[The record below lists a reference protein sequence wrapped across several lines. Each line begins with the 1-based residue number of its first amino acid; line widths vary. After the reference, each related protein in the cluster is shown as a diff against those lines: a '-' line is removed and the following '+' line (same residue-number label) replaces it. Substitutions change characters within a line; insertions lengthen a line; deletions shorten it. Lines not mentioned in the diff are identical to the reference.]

1 MNAHKK
7 KDTTPNTN
15 QSLSPTGKLAI
26 AGNRQSQAAAGK
38 DRVINLNK
46 SGAMHGGDD
55 SSDDETGQKNDLPA
69 GVLRSRGGWADAN
82 NIEVEHQRERLRAAD
97 TELEHDQAARCDVTK
112 NHAAVDLSQFRNEE
126 VGRGYKA
133 KHVVRQREASSSAKG
148 VLDMSGGI
156 FSTKDVG
163 SSSATKKRGRDE
175 IGRGDETAVGK
186 KSDAYLKCKG
196 MRDFMKD
203 IDKILKPR

>member
-1 MNAHKK
+1 M
-7 KDTTPNTN
+7 
-15 QSLSPTGKLAI
+15 
-26 AGNRQSQAAAGK
+26 
-38 DRVINLNK
+38 INLNK

-97 TELEHDQAARCDVTK
+97 TELEHDQAARGDVSK

-133 KHVVRQREASSSAKG
+133 KHVVRQREAALG
-148 VLDMSGGI
+148 VLDMSGGT
-156 FSTKDVG
+156 FSAKDVR
-163 SSSATKKRGRDE
+163 SSSATKKRGRDDL
-175 IGRGDETAVGK
+175 GRDETAVGK
-186 KSDAYLKCKG
+186 RSDAYLKCKG
-196 MRDFMKD
+196 MRDFIKE